1 MHARDVLFAVAL
13 ALAAT
18 GAGARPLP
26 DSAGAPG
33 VGQKAPDFRLQEV
46 GGKEV
51 SLLDLRS
58 AGHGGSWVLLVFYRG
73 YW

>member
-18 GAGARPLP
+18 GAVARPLP
-26 DSAGAPG
+26 GSAGAPG
-33 VGQKAPDFRLQEV
+33 VGQKAPDFRLPEV

-51 SLLDLRS
+51 SLSDLRS
-58 AGHGGSWVLLVFYRG
+58 TGHGGSWVVLVFYRG

>member
-1 MHARDVLFAVAL
+1 MSRLAVVSTIVL
-13 ALAAT
+13 ALAVT
-18 GAGARPLP
+18 RAGARPLP
-26 DSAGAPG
+26 GSAEAPA

-51 SLLDLRS
+51 SLSDLRS
-58 AGHGGSWVLLVFYRG
+58 AGHVGSWVLLVFYRG